1 MKALVVYDSVF
12 GNTEKIARAIGS
24 ALGSLEDVGVMQ
36 VGEAGLEHLKGLSVL
51 VVGSPTRAFNPTKAI
66 TSFLKSLPPGAL
78 SGVAV
83 AGFDT
88 RMNID
93 EAPGFL
99 KFMVKFFGYAAEP
112 IAKRLKRAGGKEVAA
127 PAGFIVADTE
137 GPLKDGELERAAVW
151 AKQILETSGVD

>member
-24 ALGSLEDVGVMQ
+24 ALGSPEDVGVMQ
-36 VGEAGLEHLKGLSVL
+36 VGKAGLEQLKGLSVL
-51 VVGSPTRAFNPTKAI
+51 VVGSPTRAFNPTKPTTA
-66 TSFLKSLPPGAL
+66 FLKSLPSHTL
-78 SGVAV
+78 DGVVV

-88 RMNID
+88 RTNID

-112 IAKRLKRAGGKEVAA
+112 IAKRLTKAGGKEAAA
-127 PAGFIVADTE
+127 PAGFVVADTE